1 MVREKENW
9 TVRARRL
16 YRYYYNKAVRE
27 KGTPEYVARGWA
39 IGMFVGFAMPFGLQL
54 VVSVPLAFL
63 MKGSKLGAVVGTMTT
78 NHFTIF
84 VIYPFQCWLGSYL
97 IGKPLSFS
105 TISSKL
111 ELVIQNQDY
120 ETLFGLGKDVIA
132 AFFIGG
138 FLLAFIST
146 PICYYAVRKM
156 VIQYRRNKEKRRLK
170 KLEKLNGANSG
181 DLSTK

>member
-1 MVREKENW
+1 MNEKENW
-9 TVRARRL
+9 KGKVRRL
-16 YRYYYNKAVRE
+16 FRYYYNKAVRE

-39 IGMFVGFAMPFGLQL
+39 IGMFVGFAVPFGLQL

-63 MKGSKLGAVVGTMTT
+63 LKGSKLGSVVGTMTT

-84 VIYPFQCWLGSYL
+84 VIYPFQCWMGSYL

-105 TISSKL
+105 AISSKL

-138 FLLAFIST
+138 FLLAFISA

-156 VIQYRRNKEKRRLK
+156 VIHYRLNKEKRRLK
-170 KLEKLNGANSG
+170 KLEKLNAADSG
-181 DLSTK
+181 NHRSK

>member
-1 MVREKENW
+1 MLHGKETW
-9 TVRARRL
+9 TVRVRRL
-16 YRYYYNKAVRE
+16 FWYYYNKAVRE
-27 KGTPEYVARGWA
+27 KGTPEYIAKGWA
-39 IGMFVGFAMPFGLQL
+39 IGMFVGFAVPFGMQL
-54 VVSVPLAFL
+54 VVSVPLSFL

-97 IGKPLSFS
+97 IGHPLSFS

-120 ETLFGLGKDVIA
+120 ETLFGLGKELIA

-156 VIQYRRNKEKRRLK
+156 VIQYRLNKEKRRLK
-170 KLEKLNGANSG
+170 KLEKLNALDSG
-181 DLSTK
+181 DLNTK

>member
-1 MVREKENW
+1 MSHGKENW

-16 YRYYYNKAVRE
+16 FRYYYNKAVRE

-39 IGMFVGFAMPFGLQL
+39 IGMFIGFAMPFGLQL

-84 VIYPFQCWLGSYL
+84 VIYPFQCWLGSFL

-105 TISSKL
+105 TIRSQLNEVL
-111 ELVIQNQDY
+111 ENQDY
-120 ETLFGLGKDVIA
+120 ETLFGLGKDLIA

-156 VIQYRRNKEKRRLK
+156 VIEYRLNKEKRRLK
-170 KLEKLNGANSG
+170 KLEKLNALDSG
-181 DLSTK
+181 DLNTK